1 MKSRTFDFRGHRI
14 VEITRN
20 CVRQSLTEEA
30 HDLALES
37 VEDWLGGSD
46 PRDTMTLVHSQETLV
61 DYFKYYLGDLFKDQ
75 VDNYRIVGD
84 SRNNLDA
91 DVGKTF
97 FIEAAF
103 TVKNALI
110 ATKISYTIHYKT
122 S

>member
-1 MKSRTFDFRGHRI
+1 MKSRSFEIRGHNI
-14 VEITRN
+14 VEMTRN
-20 CVRQSLTEEA
+20 CVRSSLTEEA
-30 HDLALES
+30 QDLCFES
-37 VEDWLGGSD
+37 IQDFLSGSD
-46 PRDTMTLVHSQETLV
+46 PRDTMSLVHSQETLV

-84 SRNNLDA
+84 SRNNADA

-97 FIEAAF
+97 IIEAHF
-103 TVKNALI
+103 TVKHALI